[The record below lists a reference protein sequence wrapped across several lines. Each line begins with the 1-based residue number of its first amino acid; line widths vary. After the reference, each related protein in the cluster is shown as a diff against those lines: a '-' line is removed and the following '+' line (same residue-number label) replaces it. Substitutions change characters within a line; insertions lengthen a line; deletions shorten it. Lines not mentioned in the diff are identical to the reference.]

1 MLLVNASNIDALNK
15 LKHPNQYTYRG
26 RGGGGP
32 GSRGGLKHS
41 PNKRAPLTTA
51 HAAAEAVR
59 RGFRDDTPNVEDLTH
74 QPVSWGL
81 PDHLSHLA
89 HLLPSAVPPPLQVPV
104 YSRSPVPSALASP
117 PEPVSFALNG
127 QTPASASS
135 SQSSSTLAPSAVM
148 STVSQVEPSTK
159 VRFPPRR
166 MSMVEMRKRAKSVLD
181 YLGRVQVEMVDQN
194 SRNNALVLLQ
204 SCLNNTGSSPA
215 APGSPVSLGRIQ
227 DTPIP
232 QSAAMIDD
240 LSRQLIGFQ
249 ERYM

>member
-1 MLLVNASNIDALNK
+1 
-15 LKHPNQYTYRG
+15 
-26 RGGGGP
+26 
-32 GSRGGLKHS
+32 
-41 PNKRAPLTTA
+41 
-51 HAAAEAVR
+51 
-59 RGFRDDTPNVEDLTH
+59 
-74 QPVSWGL
+74 
-81 PDHLSHLA
+81 
-89 HLLPSAVPPPLQVPV
+89 
-104 YSRSPVPSALASP
+104 
-117 PEPVSFALNG
+117 
-127 QTPASASS
+127 
-135 SQSSSTLAPSAVM
+135 
-148 STVSQVEPSTK
+148 
-159 VRFPPRR
+159 
-166 MSMVEMRKRAKSVLD
+166 MVEMRKRAKSVLD